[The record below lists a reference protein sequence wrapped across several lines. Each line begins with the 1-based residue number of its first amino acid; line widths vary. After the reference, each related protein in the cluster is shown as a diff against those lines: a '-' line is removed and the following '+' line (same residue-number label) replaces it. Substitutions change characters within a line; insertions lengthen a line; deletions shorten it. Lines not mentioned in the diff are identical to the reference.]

1 MGWYIL
7 SEINLLILFC
17 SFKTFSFSILEITEI
32 MHDRCKVFKE
42 KLNWLFLNL
51 RPNLRKLR
59 ISQNNLVYGGG
70 CLRYTFYQ
78 VSLW

>member
-1 MGWYIL
+1 
-7 SEINLLILFC
+7 
-17 SFKTFSFSILEITEI
+17 
-32 MHDRCKVFKE
+32 MHDKCKVFKE

-51 RPNLRKLR
+51 RPDLRKLR